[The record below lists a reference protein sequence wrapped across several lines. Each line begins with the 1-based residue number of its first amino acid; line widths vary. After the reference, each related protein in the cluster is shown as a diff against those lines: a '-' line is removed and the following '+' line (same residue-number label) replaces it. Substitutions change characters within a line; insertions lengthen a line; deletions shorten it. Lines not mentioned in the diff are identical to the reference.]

1 MEDKTKIVIVKTV
14 GAICKCAT
22 NIIGIAGILD
32 SGSAKSYKETASN
45 IVKND
50 KVFKHAAKRKF
61 ETSQQLNKTTI
72 FTKKADIERLKKD
85 SEMFGT
91 ALTNRVIKDI
101 KLAKVVTY
109 LKMTAYTASTIAA
122 NVAITSGV
130 NKTIEILLNKR
141 IDIKQTKNKK
151 K

>member
-1 MEDKTKIVIVKTV
+1 MEDKTKITLVKTV
-14 GAICKCAT
+14 GTICKCAT
-22 NIIGIAGILD
+22 SIIGIAGILD
-32 SGSAKSYKETASN
+32 SGSAKSYETTFGN
-45 IVKND
+45 IVDKD
-50 KVFKHAAKRKF
+50 KVFNHAAKRKF

-141 IDIKQTKNKK
+141 INSKTTKNKK

>member
-1 MEDKTKIVIVKTV
+1 MEDKTKIAIAKTV

-22 NIIGIAGILD
+22 NIIGIVGILD
-32 SGSAKSYKETASN
+32 SGSTKSYENTVRTIITK
-45 IVKND
+45 D

-61 ETSQQLNKTTI
+61 ETLQQLNKTTV
-72 FTKKADIERLKKD
+72 FTKKSDIEHLKKD

-91 ALTNRVIKDI
+91 AVKNRVIKDI
-101 KLAKVVTY
+101 KLAKAVTY

-141 IDIKQTKNKK
+141 INCKTTKNKK

>member
-1 MEDKTKIVIVKTV
+1 MKDKTKIAIVRTV
-14 GAICKCAT
+14 GTICKCAT
-22 NIIGIAGILD
+22 SIIGIVGIFD
-32 SGSAKSYKETASN
+32 SGSRKSYLNTVN
-45 IVKND
+45 DIVTKD

-61 ETSQQLNKTTI
+61 ETERQLKKTTI

-91 ALTNRVIKDI
+91 ALTNRVIKDL
-101 KLAKVVTY
+101 KLATAVTC

-122 NVAITSGV
+122 NAAITSGE
-130 NKTIEILLNKR
+130 NKTIEMILNKKPE
-141 IDIKQTKNKK
+141 IKSPKNKK

>member
-1 MEDKTKIVIVKTV
+1 MENKTKIAIVKTV
-14 GAICKCAT
+14 GTICKCAT
-22 NIIGIAGILD
+22 NIIGIAGIID
-32 SGSAKSYKETASN
+32 SGSTKSYEKTFGT
-45 IVKND
+45 IVDKD
-50 KVFKHAAKRKF
+50 KVFNHAAKRKF
-61 ETSQQLNKTTI
+61 ETAQQLNKTTI

-85 SEMFGT
+85 SEMFGV
-91 ALTNRVIKDI
+91 ALNNRVIKDL

-109 LKMTAYTASTIAA
+109 LKMTVYTTSTIAA

-130 NKTIEILLNKR
+130 NKTIEMLSNKR